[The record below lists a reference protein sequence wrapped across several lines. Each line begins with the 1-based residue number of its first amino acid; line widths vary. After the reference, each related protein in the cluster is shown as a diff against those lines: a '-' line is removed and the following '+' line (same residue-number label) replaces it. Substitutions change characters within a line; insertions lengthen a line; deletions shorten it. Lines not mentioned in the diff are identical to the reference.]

1 MTNSSADGSDAAL
14 VRGALDVLRRNS
26 IGGATSPSRQL
37 YPHQW
42 SWDSACI
49 AIGYA
54 RSDQERAETELRSL
68 FAGQWRNGLLPHIVF
83 TEGARYFPGPEFW
96 QTERSTD
103 APARPRTS
111 GIVQPAVHG
120 TALWEVFRHA
130 ADRDR
135 ADAFARE
142 LLPKLVAWHEYLYR
156 ERTRDGGALVEVW
169 HPWETGMDNSP
180 LWDDALARIEFAPGD
195 VPEYTRVDVQIAVA
209 EERPTD
215 GEYDR
220 YAYLVGLF
228 RDLGYDP
235 GRIRE
240 QTPFAIRP
248 VLFNALLVQSNRDLA
263 ELARTLGADA
273 GPLERLGRA
282 DRRRARGALGRRHR
296 RLPRLRRPRG
306 RAAGVLVRCR
316 ARPALRAD
324 PDARACCRMLET
336 VADAGVAVGS
346 DGWAATSLPPA
357 DPRFEPTLYWRGPVW
372 PILNWVIQ
380 RGLARYG
387 FDPLAEQVRT
397 TLVSLARDGG
407 FWEHYDP
414 TTRNG
419 HGGEQFA
426 WTAALVLDLVGSSSN
441 NGPPPHGTERS
452 SRALRRTYLI
462 AAGLVAVVVAAGPA
476 AAKPDAGKT
485 HEMVFFS
492 TQLTPVAEADRSGT
506 SCCGTSARTACSSS
520 PQRATG
526 SSKTASS
533 RSSRQAAAR
542 STPSAPSTAASS
554 RCARGTRSRPSTT
567 WPGN

>member
-1 MTNSSADGSDAAL
+1 MTNRSVDGSDAAL

-130 ADRDR
+130 ADRER

-180 LWDDALARIEFAPGD
+180 LWDEALARIEFAPGD
-195 VPEYTRVDVQIAVA
+195 VPEYTRVDVQVAVA
-209 EERPTD
+209 NERPSD

-228 RDLGYDP
+228 RELEYDA

-263 ELARTLGADA
+263 ELARTLGADV
-273 GPLERLGRA
+273 GPLEDWAEQTAAELEELWDAATGVYR
-282 DRRRARGALGRRHR
+282 DFDVRAREPLSTWCASGLAPLYAQI
-296 RLPRLRRPRG
+296 PTPG
-306 RAAGVLVRCR
+306 RAA
-316 ARPALRAD
+316 
-324 PDARACCRMLET
+324 RMLET
-336 VADAGVAVGS
+336 VAEAGVPVGS

-372 PILNWVIQ
+372 PILNWVLQ

-387 FDPLAEQVRT
+387 NDALSEQIRT
-397 TLVSLARDGG
+397 TVVSLARDGG

-426 WTAALVLDLVGSSSN
+426 WTAALVLDLVGSSST
-441 NGPPPHGTERS
+441 NGPPPHGTER
-452 SRALRRTYLI
+452 
-462 AAGLVAVVVAAGPA
+462 
-476 AAKPDAGKT
+476 
-485 HEMVFFS
+485 
-492 TQLTPVAEADRSGT
+492 
-506 SCCGTSARTACSSS
+506 
-520 PQRATG
+520 
-526 SSKTASS
+526 
-533 RSSRQAAAR
+533 RSS
-542 STPSAPSTAASS
+542 AP
-554 RCARGTRSRPSTT
+554 
-567 WPGN
+567 